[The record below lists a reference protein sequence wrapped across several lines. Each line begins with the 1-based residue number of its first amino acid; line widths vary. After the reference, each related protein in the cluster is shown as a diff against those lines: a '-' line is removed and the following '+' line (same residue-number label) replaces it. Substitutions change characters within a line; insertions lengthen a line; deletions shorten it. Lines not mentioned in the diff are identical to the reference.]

1 MVEDLRTLSIA
12 ESGEL
17 NLHKSRLSVNSLL
30 SRSAESFEQA
40 ALQAGTKLIYLPLDG
55 DAQLEADDRQLSRVL
70 ANLIDNAIKHG
81 TLANYEANSITL
93 SAQVLEIEALEDSE
107 KTSHQWL
114 EISIRDKGQGLPE
127 EALEQVFE
135 RFYRTDSARSRKLN
149 HVHSGLGLSI
159 AKAIIEAHGGDIKA
173 ENHPEGGAVF
183 LIYLPL

>member
-1 MVEDLRTLSIA
+1 MKIA
-12 ESGEL
+12 KKRHTSG
-17 NLHKSRLSVNSLL
+17 
-30 SRSAESFEQA
+30 
-40 ALQAGTKLIYLPLDG
+40 
-55 DAQLEADDRQLSRVL
+55 
-70 ANLIDNAIKHG
+70 
-81 TLANYEANSITL
+81 
-93 SAQVLEIEALEDSE
+93 
-107 KTSHQWL
+107 W